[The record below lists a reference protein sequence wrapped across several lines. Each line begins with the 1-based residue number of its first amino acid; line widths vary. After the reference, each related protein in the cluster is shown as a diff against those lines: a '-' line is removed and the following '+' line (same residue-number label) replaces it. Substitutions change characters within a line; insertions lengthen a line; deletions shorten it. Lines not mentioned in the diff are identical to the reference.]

1 MQRRHVL
8 GCIAAG
14 LGASVSGA
22 HAAGEAVFP
31 TRPMRLIVPLAVG
44 GGTDLVSRLVAV
56 EMSRQLGQS
65 VVVENIAGGSTTIA
79 TSAVVRAAPD
89 GYTMLTGTP
98 SLSINPSLRK
108 DLRYDAL
115 KDLQPVSLLSRVPY
129 VLVAGP
135 SRKVRKLA
143 ELLELARSQPGSISV
158 GSPGIG
164 SGGHLAAEL
173 FQMLSGVKLLHVPY
187 KGSGPALNDLR
198 AGQIDLLFGTSPAVT
213 NLIEQ
218 NVLTAL
224 GVSTTARM
232 STLPMVPTIA
242 EAGVPGF
249 EATSWY
255 GIFVPAKTPLTVI
268 NKLNAAAAAALQT
281 QRVTDAIRADGG
293 EPSPSTPEEL
303 QAYLA
308 REINKWST
316 VIKKAGIQS

>member
-1 MQRRHVL
+1 
-8 GCIAAG
+8 
-14 LGASVSGA
+14 
-22 HAAGEAVFP
+22 
-31 TRPMRLIVPLAVG
+31 MRLIVPLAVG

-79 TSAVVRAAPD
+79 TSTVVRAAPD

-143 ELLELARSQPGSISV
+143 ELLELARSKPGSISV

-232 STLPMVPTIA
+232 NTLPMVPTIA

-308 REINKWST
+308 REIAKWST

>member
-1 MQRRHVL
+1 
-8 GCIAAG
+8 
-14 LGASVSGA
+14 
-22 HAAGEAVFP
+22 
-31 TRPMRLIVPLAVG
+31 MRLIVPLAVG

-79 TSAVVRAAPD
+79 TSTVVRAAPD

-232 STLPMVPTIA
+232 NTLPMVPTIA

-308 REINKWST
+308 REIAKWST

>member
-232 STLPMVPTIA
+232 NTLPMVPTIA

>member
-22 HAAGEAVFP
+22 RAAGEAVFP

-232 STLPMVPTIA
+232 NTLPMVPAIA

>member
-8 GCIAAG
+8 GCIAAS
-14 LGASVSGA
+14 LGAAVSGA
-22 HAAGEAVFP
+22 RAAGQTVFP
-31 TRPMRLIVPLAVG
+31 TRPIRLIVPLAVG
-44 GGTDLVSRLVAV
+44 GGTDLVSRLVAM

-79 TSAVVRAAPD
+79 TSSVVRAAPD

-135 SRKVRKLA
+135 SRKVRNLA
-143 ELLELARSQPGSISV
+143 ELLELARSKPGSISV

-187 KGSGPALNDLR
+187 TGSGPALNDLR

-218 NVLTAL
+218 NLLTAL

-242 EAGVPGF
+242 EGGVPGF

-255 GIFVPAKTPLTVI
+255 GIFVPAKTPLSVV
-268 NKLNAAAAAALQT
+268 NRLNVAVAAALQN
-281 QRVTDAIRADGG
+281 QRVTDAIRTDGG

>member
-8 GCIAAG
+8 GCIAAS

-22 HAAGEAVFP
+22 RAAGEAVFP

-79 TSAVVRAAPD
+79 TSTVVRAAPD

-232 STLPMVPTIA
+232 NTLPMVPTIA

>member
-1 MQRRHVL
+1 
-8 GCIAAG
+8 
-14 LGASVSGA
+14 
-22 HAAGEAVFP
+22 
-31 TRPMRLIVPLAVG
+31 MRLIVPLAVG

-79 TSAVVRAAPD
+79 TSTVVRAAPD

-232 STLPMVPTIA
+232 NTLPMVPTIA

>member
-22 HAAGEAVFP
+22 RAAGEAVFP

-79 TSAVVRAAPD
+79 TSAVVRAAAD

-143 ELLELARSQPGSISV
+143 ELLELARSKPGSISV

-232 STLPMVPTIA
+232 NTLPMVPTIA

>member
-8 GCIAAG
+8 GCIAAS
-14 LGASVSGA
+14 LGAAVSGA
-22 HAAGEAVFP
+22 RAAGQTVFP
-31 TRPMRLIVPLAVG
+31 TRPIRLIVPLAVG

-79 TSAVVRAAPD
+79 TSTVVRAAPD

-232 STLPMVPTIA
+232 NTLPMVPTIA

>member
-232 STLPMVPTIA
+232 NTLPMVPTIA

-308 REINKWST
+308 REIAKWST

>member
-79 TSAVVRAAPD
+79 TSTVVRAAPD

-232 STLPMVPTIA
+232 NTLPMVPTIA